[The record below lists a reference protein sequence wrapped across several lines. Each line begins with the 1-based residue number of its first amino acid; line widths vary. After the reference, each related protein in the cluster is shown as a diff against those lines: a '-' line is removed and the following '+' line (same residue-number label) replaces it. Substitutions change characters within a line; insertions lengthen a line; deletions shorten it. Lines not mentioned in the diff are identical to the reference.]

1 MGIVVWLTGL
11 SGSGKSTIAVEL
23 KDVLEQQGKR
33 IEIIDGD
40 AVRNTLH
47 KHFTF
52 SREDIRENNRLI
64 AELAKKSPAD
74 IVLVPVISPYRED
87 RKMAR
92 TIIGKSFIEVFVNR
106 PLEKCIERDVKGLYK
121 KALSG
126 VIQNFIGVAASN
138 PYEPPLQPDIEVK
151 TEEMTVEGCVE
162 VISRGLV
169 AHKLFK

>member
-1 MGIVVWLTGL
+1 MVVWLTGL

-23 KDVLEQQGKR
+23 KNVLERQGKR

-40 AVRNTLH
+40 VVRSTLH
-47 KHFTF
+47 KNFTF
-52 SREDIRENNRLI
+52 SREDIRENNRII

-87 RKMAR
+87 RAMAR
-92 TIIGKSFIEVFVNR
+92 TIIGESFREVFVNR
-106 PLEKCIERDVKGLYK
+106 PVEKCIERDVKGLYK

-126 VIQNFIGVAASN
+126 EIPNFIGIAASN
-138 PYEPPLQPDIEVK
+138 PYEPPLQPDIEVQ
-151 TEEMTVEGCVE
+151 TEEMTVPECVE